1 MLYTL
6 YTGKSY
12 SMQATTGEDSMTS
25 SATDDVDSLD
35 ANSYADIPDI
45 PDILSNHNSDN
56 TPLANEQALHNL
68 NILPPPP
75 PPPPLLLS
83 QQGRC

>member
-1 MLYTL
+1 
-6 YTGKSY
+6 
-12 SMQATTGEDSMTS
+12 MTS

-35 ANSYADIPDI
+35 ANSYADI